1 VKTLRRTLATVV
13 TGDRPFRAAIV
24 AIIVLAVL
32 MLAGPFGKYLDGRD
46 RVELLEQQ
54 RDVLHAEIDRLEQ
67 RAEDLNDLDLIELTA
82 RERFGLVRP
91 GEVPYV
97 VVVPEYDDPKVP
109 SRQEPTATQRPWY
122 RRLMEAVT
130 GFVR

>member
-1 VKTLRRTLATVV
+1 MKTLRRSLSAVV
-13 TGDRPFRAAIV
+13 SGDRPFRAAIV
-24 AIIVLAVL
+24 AIIALAGL

-46 RVELLEQQ
+46 RVELLELQ
-54 RDVLHAEIDRLEQ
+54 RDALHAEIDRLEQ

-82 RERFGLVRP
+82 RERFGLVYP

-97 VVVPEYDDPKVP
+97 VVVPEYDDPKVSSP
-109 SRQEPTATQRPWY
+109 KEPATTKRPWY